1 MKFIKNWPEFKVKLI
16 WIWFL
21 QVVDFE
27 KDIKKAKTGLGGDL
41 IYKTIAGL
49 DSELKVQEKPDI
61 LGEKSDDEDSNSEN
75 SGDEGNYDKFLF
87 SRNKFEF
94 YLIFQ
99 METQMKTLLVNLRIH
114 QDLKT
119 KQSKKEKLERRLLKI
134 LNQRNENQNLRNT

>member
-1 MKFIKNWPEFKVKLI
+1 MKFIKNWPEIKVKLI

-61 LGEKSDDEDSNSEN
+61 LGEKSDNEDSNSEN

-87 SRNKFEF
+87 
-94 YLIFQ
+94 
-99 METQMKTLLVNLRIH
+99 
-114 QDLKT
+114 
-119 KQSKKEKLERRLLKI
+119 
-134 LNQRNENQNLRNT
+134 